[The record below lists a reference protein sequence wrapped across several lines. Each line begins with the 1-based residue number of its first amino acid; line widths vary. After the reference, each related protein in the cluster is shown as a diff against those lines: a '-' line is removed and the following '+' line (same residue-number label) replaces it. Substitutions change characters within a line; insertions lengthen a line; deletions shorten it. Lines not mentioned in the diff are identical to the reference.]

1 MFHFIIN
8 SKNYKE
14 ASGPSAVVLAGIVSE
29 LSDEMTGSKSDVR
42 LYLAPPVFSISE
54 ISRNYPSLFLLTQ
67 HLDMQPPGSTTGH
80 LVPEI
85 AKISGARGS
94 LLNHSEHRIPK
105 EQIEKTVAA
114 LRDLGMSSTV
124 CARDASEIGEY
135 AKFKPDF
142 IAIEPPELIGSG
154 HAVSKERPELISDSK
169 SALVAALV
177 EGQTTELL
185 CGAGIVDMTDVRRAV
200 ELGSSGIL
208 VASGVIK
215 SSNWKDS
222 IRSLADGF
230 LD

>member
-14 ASGPSAVVLAGIVSE
+14 ASGPSAVVLGGIVSE
-29 LSDEMTGSKSDVR
+29 LAEELNARKSDVR

-54 ISRNYPSLFLLTQ
+54 ISRNYPSLFLLAQ
-67 HLDMQPPGSTTGH
+67 HLDPQSAGSTTGH

-85 AKISGARGS
+85 AKLSGARGS

-105 EQIEKTVAA
+105 EQIEKSVGL
-114 LRDLGMSSTV
+114 LRDLGMTSAV
-124 CARDASEIGEY
+124 CARDAGEVGEY
-135 AKFKPDF
+135 ARFSPDF

-169 SALVAALV
+169 SALDRAL
-177 EGQTTELL
+177 EKEQTTRLL
-185 CGAGIVDMTDVRRAV
+185 CGAGIVDATDVKRAV

-222 IRSLADGF
+222 IRSLVGGF
-230 LD
+230 PA